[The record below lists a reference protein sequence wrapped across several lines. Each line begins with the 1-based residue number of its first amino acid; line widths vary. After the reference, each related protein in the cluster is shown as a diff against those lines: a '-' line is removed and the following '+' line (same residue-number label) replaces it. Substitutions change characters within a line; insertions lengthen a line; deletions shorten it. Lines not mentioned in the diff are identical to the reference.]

1 MQRLPPWSPHIEIRE
16 GSGSPERYGAN
27 LRVCS
32 LPVDTVTKDQKLS
45 GSPELPK
52 GVRFLGTESRKGG
65 VRAGSRGMG
74 CCPLMGTVPFYKLRR
89 TMKMGGGD
97 GCTTPWIYSVPL
109 KCTFKNGYNGK
120 YICISPLKKKKQ
132 RNMQALPSLYFFCS
146 QWHPNKSAVIKSWF
160 EGSVTW
166 AHSSP
171 PLPVSCV
178 ISGRLLNLSESHLY
192 PVKRIKPPTLQC
204 RHAWCPVVPLLFTG
218 SIGCSVFTNCHHTEQ
233 QTGVPDTHLHSTF
246 LIPSLSCFDLGF
258 AISTFATVLG
268 SISTPSL
275 GFFSFAEAAKRATFS
290 LTPKMGKQTQPD
302 PWEPTWSL

>member
-97 GCTTPWIYSVPL
+97 GCTTP
-109 KCTFKNGYNGK
+109 
-120 YICISPLKKKKQ
+120 
-132 RNMQALPSLYFFCS
+132 
-146 QWHPNKSAVIKSWF
+146 
-160 EGSVTW
+160 
-166 AHSSP
+166 
-171 PLPVSCV
+171 
-178 ISGRLLNLSESHLY
+178 
-192 PVKRIKPPTLQC
+192 
-204 RHAWCPVVPLLFTG
+204 
-218 SIGCSVFTNCHHTEQ
+218 
-233 QTGVPDTHLHSTF
+233 
-246 LIPSLSCFDLGF
+246 
-258 AISTFATVLG
+258 
-268 SISTPSL
+268 
-275 GFFSFAEAAKRATFS
+275 
-290 LTPKMGKQTQPD
+290 
-302 PWEPTWSL
+302 